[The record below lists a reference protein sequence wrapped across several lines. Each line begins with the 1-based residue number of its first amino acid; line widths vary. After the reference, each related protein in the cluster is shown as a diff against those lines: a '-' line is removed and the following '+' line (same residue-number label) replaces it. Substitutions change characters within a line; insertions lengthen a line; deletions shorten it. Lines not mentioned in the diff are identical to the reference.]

1 MPIQS
6 KYSDQQ
12 IETILA
18 EVAAVF
24 DKHNASSD
32 LVLMIAGNIA
42 TNVINQKIAKE
53 QRAVIAEKFAQAL
66 MSSIEGSVH

>member
-6 KYSDQQ
+6 KYSDKK
-12 IETILA
+12 IETILS
-18 EVAAVF
+18 EVATVF

-42 TNVINQKIAKE
+42 TNVINQNIAKE
-53 QRAVIAEKFAQAL
+53 QRVIIAEKFAQAL